1 MVMILLLHLLLLMLG
16 SPGLSITGN
25 IWVLLDLYLSE
36 SQVEIFHI
44 VQGSRMP
51 NSHHADEKITFP
63 LQKGLVCLS

>member
-1 MVMILLLHLLLLMLG
+1 MVIALLLLLLAVHAGISKVFIM
-16 SPGLSITGN
+16 GN

-51 NSHHADEKITFP
+51 NSHHTDEKVTFP
-63 LQKGLVCLS
+63 LQKGLLCLS

>member
-1 MVMILLLHLLLLMLG
+1 MVLLLRLLLFLLG
-16 SPGLSITGN
+16 SPGLSIMGN

-51 NSHHADEKITFP
+51 NSHHADEKVTSP
-63 LQKGLVCLS
+63 LQKGLSCLS